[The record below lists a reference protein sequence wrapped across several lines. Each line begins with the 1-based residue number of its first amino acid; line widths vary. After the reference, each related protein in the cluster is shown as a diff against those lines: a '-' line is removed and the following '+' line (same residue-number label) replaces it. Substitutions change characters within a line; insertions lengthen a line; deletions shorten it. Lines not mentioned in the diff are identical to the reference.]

1 MTTEPFTSTFGAIPR
16 PEEPPRRPDPP
27 PPAAQYGGFGD
38 MAWSPDRTNY
48 PSPQYAAFSPSGPTA
63 NASVINNIRIG
74 GGGYRGCN
82 HLLHGTLTLVSCGL
96 WAPVWFLAWITARQ
110 R

>member
-1 MTTEPFTSTFGAIPR
+1 MNHGPTEPFTSAFGAVPR
-16 PEEPPRRPDPP
+16 PEEPARWTDPP
-27 PPAAQYGGFGD
+27 PPV
-38 MAWSPDRTNY
+38 
-48 PSPQYAAFSPSGPTA
+48 PQYAAFSPSGPTA